1 MQLLSICSINIA
13 VYVLHPN
20 KPIMP
25 DTVSDFVNANTL
37 VDKID
42 KWVAPEVT
50 TPTQTKTEEAVTETK
65 TESVLSDVVVVD
77 STEDVNIGMATIA
90 TWDLVDDWKPLSEYA
105 YDSAAEEL
113 KKKAEE
119 EAMNF
124 IKWDQLPDI
133 EIKSIEKEK
142 AIEEITQWLE
152 EIIEKKGEQSP
163 EEVLEAISTDF
174 YIRLEKEK
182 TQNVLLKSANE
193 DLEKMIKELQTEN
206 LKLKHWSTK
215 IDVTDDYMWAFAV
228 TYNDLK
234 KTEDE
239 KEKNNLSKK
248 MAAIHLGWLKMIYP
262 ELDSQDVLDL
272 IAKKREQGLKAIQ
285 WLTEGWQRDVK
296 IQEKSREIRRP
307 SPFVPM

>member
-1 MQLLSICSINIA
+1 
-13 VYVLHPN
+13 
-20 KPIMP
+20 
-25 DTVSDFVNANTL
+25 
-37 VDKID
+37 
-42 KWVAPEVT
+42 
-50 TPTQTKTEEAVTETK
+50 
-65 TESVLSDVVVVD
+65 
-77 STEDVNIGMATIA
+77 
-90 TWDLVDDWKPLSEYA
+90 
-105 YDSAAEEL
+105 
-113 KKKAEE
+113 
-119 EAMNF
+119 
-124 IKWDQLPDI
+124 
-133 EIKSIEKEK
+133 
-142 AIEEITQWLE
+142 
-152 EIIEKKGEQSP
+152 
-163 EEVLEAISTDF
+163 
-174 YIRLEKEK
+174 
-182 TQNVLLKSANE
+182 
-193 DLEKMIKELQTEN
+193 MIKELQTEN